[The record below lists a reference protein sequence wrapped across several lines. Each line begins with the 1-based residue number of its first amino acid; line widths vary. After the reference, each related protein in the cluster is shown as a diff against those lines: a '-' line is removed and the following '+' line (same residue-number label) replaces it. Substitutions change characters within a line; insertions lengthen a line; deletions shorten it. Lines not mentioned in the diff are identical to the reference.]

1 MNDFFEQIFYQNEW
15 LYDAKFTTILGKAGF
30 FTTLGLLM
38 FIIPLVVLALFYFLN
53 KYPYGKWWHWII
65 TWLVAGFIVGVISR
79 NLLNYELAEYVLSG
93 DKKVSGFISNL
104 SIANFIY
111 SLAVGFIISFVY
123 KQVPGPQSTLPFCI
137 KKK

>member
-1 MNDFFEQIFYQNEW
+1 MNAFFEQIFYQYNF
-15 LYDAKFTTILGKAGF
+15 LYNSDLTLKLSKVGF

-53 KYPYGKWWHWII
+53 KYPFGKWWHWII

-79 NLLNYELAEYVLSG
+79 NLLNYELAEYVLNG
-93 DKKVSGFISNL
+93 DKKVSGFINNL